1 MRNLRWAGAVLV
13 VTALAGAAYSP
24 AIAAGGTPEKLCTFD
39 VKELPEVSGMTPSIR
54 HKNVVWVHNDS
65 SGGAVLYALDL
76 SNCKIRSRLTL
87 ADMPGRDLEAIAS
100 GRDASGNPVLWVGDF
115 GDNQESW
122 EFVRIYQVPEPK
134 TLTDQT
140 VPARA
145 WRFAYPDGPHD
156 AETLL
161 ADPRKPQ
168 LWVVSKQL
176 ATGVI
181 YKLPALPPL
190 ELGEVWKEPLVAE
203 QVSDTDGLVSDGAV
217 SGDASRFVLRD
228 YLNARIYSG
237 LPPGKLITSIE
248 LPTEQQGE
256 AVTWARDGRALL
268 VAGER
273 EGTLWSVP
281 LPPEAWTKSAQ
292 DAQASANSD
301 PGSTFDEGGG
311 DSESPLSFGALI
323 GVIALGL
330 LIVVG
335 LAGARF
341 FRR

>member
-1 MRNLRWAGAVLV
+1 MKKLSWAAAVLAFAV
-13 VTALAGAAYSP
+13 LAGAGYAP

-39 VKELPEVSGMTPSIR
+39 VKELPEVSGITPSIR

-65 SGGAVLYALDL
+65 SGGAVIYALDL
-76 SNCKIRSRLTL
+76 SSCKIVSRLTL
-87 ADMPGRDLEAIAS
+87 ADMPARDIEAIAS
-100 GRDASGNPVLWVGDF
+100 GRDAAGNPVLWVGDF

-122 EFVRIYQVPEPK
+122 PFVRIYQVPEPK

-140 VPARA
+140 VPVRA
-145 WRFAYPDGPHD
+145 WRFAYPDGPHN

-168 LWVVSKQL
+168 LWVVTKAL
-176 ATGVI
+176 ATGVT
-181 YKLPALPPL
+181 YRLPALPTIA
-190 ELGEVWKEPLVAE
+190 LGEVWKEPLVAQ
-203 QVSDTDGLVSDGAV
+203 QVGETDGLISDGAV

-228 YLNARIYSG
+228 YLSARIYSG
-237 LPPGKLITSIE
+237 LPPGKPIVSVE

-301 PGSTFDEGGG
+301 PGSTFDENGSE
-311 DSESPLSFGALI
+311 SESPLSFGALI

>member
-1 MRNLRWAGAVLV
+1 MKKLSWAAAVLAFAV
-13 VTALAGAAYSP
+13 LAGAGYAP

-39 VKELPEVSGMTPSIR
+39 VKELPEVSGITPSIR

-65 SGGAVLYALDL
+65 SGGPVIYALDL
-76 SNCKIRSRLTL
+76 SSCKIVSRLTL
-87 ADMPGRDLEAIAS
+87 ADMPARDLEAIAS
-100 GRDASGNPVLWVGDF
+100 GRDAAGNPVLWVGDF

-122 EFVRIYQVPEPK
+122 PFVRIYQVPEPK

-140 VPARA
+140 VPVRA
-145 WRFAYPDGPHD
+145 WRFAYPDGPHN

-168 LWVVSKQL
+168 LWVVTKAL
-176 ATGVI
+176 ATGVT
-181 YKLPALPPL
+181 YRLPALPTIA
-190 ELGEVWKEPLVAE
+190 LGEVWKEPLVAQ
-203 QVSDTDGLVSDGAV
+203 QVGETDGLISDGAV

-228 YLNARIYSG
+228 YLSARIYSG
-237 LPPGKLITSIE
+237 LPPGKPIVSVE

-273 EGTLWSVP
+273 EGALWSVP

-301 PGSTFDEGGG
+301 PGSTFDENGSE
-311 DSESPLSFGALI
+311 SESPLSFGALI